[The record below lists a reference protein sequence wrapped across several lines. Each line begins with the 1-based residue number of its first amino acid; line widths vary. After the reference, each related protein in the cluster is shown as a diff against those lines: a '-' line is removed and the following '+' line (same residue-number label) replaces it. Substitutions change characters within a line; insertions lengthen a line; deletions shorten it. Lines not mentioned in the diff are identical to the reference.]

1 MVCGWG
7 WLPVEPDLRHEERE
21 GEGLWKEG
29 AAAPEE
35 AGEGTNGGFS
45 TASLMMLL

>member
-1 MVCGWG
+1 M
-7 WLPVEPDLRHEERE
+7 EPDLRHEEKE